1 MKHLA
6 TPTFWYLH
14 RRLPPDVRRLADENF
29 KLLKNDSRHPS
40 LHLKKVGSYWSV
52 RIGLGYR
59 ALAVEHEEDL
69 IWFWIGDHGEYDR
82 LLANQ

>member
-1 MKHLA
+1 VKHLA
-6 TPTFWYLH
+6 TPAFWYLH

-29 KLLKNDSRHPS
+29 KLLKSDSRHPS
-40 LHLKKVGSYWSV
+40 LHFKKVGGYWSV

-59 ALAVEHEEDL
+59 ALAIENEGHL
-69 IWFWIGDHGEYDR
+69 IWFWIGAHGEYDR